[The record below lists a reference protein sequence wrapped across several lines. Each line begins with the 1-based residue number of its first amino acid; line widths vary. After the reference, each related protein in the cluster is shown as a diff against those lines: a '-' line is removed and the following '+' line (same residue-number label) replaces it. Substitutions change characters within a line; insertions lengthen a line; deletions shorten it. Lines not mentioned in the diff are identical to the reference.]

1 MCSRYSRKNK
11 KAKVGKKEISIPA
24 EPQPVI
30 RPTDR
35 ASILRA
41 SLSDLEVAEL
51 RWGLIPS
58 WAQDPK
64 IGVQC
69 INARAETVA
78 EKPAFRDSFA
88 RRRCLIPADSFF
100 EWETQGRR
108 KIPWRFERPDQEPF
122 CMAGLWDRWNS
133 AEGPLETF
141 TILTCPPNQLVGS
154 VHSRMPV
161 LLSPDQA
168 ERWLFEGGVSLLVP
182 APDDFLLKLPVEP
195 ELPKDSLFNSEFS

>member
-1 MCSRYSRKNK
+1 MCSKYSRKNK
-11 KAKVGKKEISIPA
+11 KAKVGKKEVEIA
-24 EPQPVI
+24 AAPQPVV

-35 ASILRA
+35 GSIIRTRD
-41 SLSDLEVAEL
+41 SELEVAEL

-58 WAQDPK
+58 WAKDPK

-88 RRRCLIPADSFF
+88 RRRCLVAADSFF
-100 EWETQGRR
+100 GWETRGRR

-133 AEGPLETF
+133 PDGPLETF
-141 TILTCPPNQLVGS
+141 TIITCPPNSLVGS

-168 ERWLFEGGVSLLVP
+168 EAWLHDGGSSLLLP

-195 ELPKDSLFNSEFS
+195 DLPQDDLFSSP